1 MDEQKQPDPPPKT
14 ETQPPQAQPEARTTP
29 EQPAPDLVLTA
40 PKEDPAP
47 HEKAEEKKAAPK
59 KPKKKPEKAEQI
71 DPAELERLA
80 KEYEALKQSHESLT
94 ASLQSAQSDRRL
106 QVMRSAGVEV
116 LGDEELLKL
125 APQVDPDTTEG
136 RQKINEWIESHQGLV
151 SPRFKI
157 QPKRDA
163 QIASS
168 AIENAAVKTLFGNA
182 ETVRKRIKTLMGD

>member
-1 MDEQKQPDPPPKT
+1 MDEQKQPDPPPKADT
-14 ETQPPQAQPEARTTP
+14 PPPQAQPEAHTTP
-29 EQPAPDLVLTA
+29 EKPAPDLVLTP
-40 PKEDPAP
+40 PKAETPI
-47 HEKAEEKKAAPK
+47 EQKAEEKKAAPK
-59 KPKKKPEKAEQI
+59 KPKKKPEKTDQI

-80 KEYEALKQSHESLT
+80 KEYESPKQSHESLT

-136 RQKINEWIESHQGLV
+136 RQKISEWIESHQGLV
-151 SPRFKI
+151 SSRFKI

-182 ETVRKRIKTLMGD
+182 ETVRKRIKTLMGE